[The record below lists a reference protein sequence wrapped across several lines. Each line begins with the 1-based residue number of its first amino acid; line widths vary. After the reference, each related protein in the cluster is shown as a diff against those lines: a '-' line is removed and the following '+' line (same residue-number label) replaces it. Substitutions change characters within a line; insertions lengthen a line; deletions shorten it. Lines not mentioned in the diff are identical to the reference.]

1 MRKPTVKTTI
11 AVVQLVLAIIELLRR
26 ERKK

>member
-11 AVVQLVLAIIELLRR
+11 AVVQLVLAIIELLRK
-26 ERKK
+26 EKKK